1 MLKSSRSRGSEPSAV
16 VTDSTSKPGS
26 SIAISILISAK
37 AGNAPAHARPGTEGH
52 RDAPG
57 RRGRLGSA
65 DIRDRS
71 ISAKSARAAEAR
83 IDT

>member
-37 AGNAPAHARPGTEGH
+37 AR
-52 RDAPG
+52 
-57 RRGRLGSA
+57 
-65 DIRDRS
+65 
-71 ISAKSARAAEAR
+71 
-83 IDT
+83 